1 MHTCF
6 VTFNSF
12 VNNINSKEQW
22 VHLLSSILSFI
33 IDPSTLCKTTT
44 NYNYPF
50 RAKQSETDFL
60 EHDVVTQTVTHLKI
74 GPWKQ

>member
-1 MHTCF
+1 MDTCF

-22 VHLLSSILSFI
+22 VYLLSSILSFI
-33 IDPSTLCKTTT
+33 NDPLTLCKTT
-44 NYNYPF
+44 NYNCPF
-50 RAKQSETDFL
+50 RARQSETDFL
-60 EHDVVTQTVTHLKI
+60 EHNVVTQTVTDLET